1 MESNKKSDKSNKNKK
16 DKATFGEN
24 IKYLFSGYK
33 QIIKMSPQFLPFVF
47 ILAFINALQPMAIL
61 FFSAKILNELSGARE
76 LNNIIFYT
84 SAAVILTFILSA
96 LKSVISAKQE
106 LNTGWFF
113 THTRII
119 SLQAEKFATMDYPH
133 TENSEI
139 RNTLN
144 DIETKMRGNGV
155 GLMQLYWATQG
166 IVQNILSFIFSILLL
181 AGMFTSNKIY
191 TKNFA
196 TSPTAMLI
204 LIAFIAAGLFTVLWY
219 RRNEKAFMEKT
230 LSQNAKGNSTAW
242 YYMSYIK
249 SDQAAKDVRLYNQK
263 SALMDVFNKNYGIK
277 NWIKFSFFI
286 SRLSGYSAAV
296 MSLIGGAV
304 YLLIGLRA
312 IAGMYE
318 IGSVVQYVGAV
329 TALIGCISTL
339 ISELGRLYNNCVYIK
354 PLVDYLN
361 LPDILPKNTRR
372 IEPENGHKYEFE
384 FRNVSFK
391 YPGSE
396 KTEAFALKNL
406 NLTIHSGQRLAVVGL
421 NGSGKTTMIK
431 LLCRLYDP
439 DEGEILLDGINIKEY
454 DYKSYYKLF
463 SVVFQDFKL
472 FPLQIGQN
480 VAASLEPDEARVQ
493 TCIENAGFGGRLES
507 LEKKLGTVLY
517 KNFDEDGVEVSGG
530 EAQKIALAR
539 ALYKD
544 APIIVLDEPTAALDP
559 ISEYEVYTTFNKT
572 IGNKTAVF
580 ISHRL
585 SSCRFCHDIA
595 VFEGGKLIQRG
606 THDNLLADISGRY
619 HELWNAQAQHYENN
633 KDIVRV

>member
-1 MESNKKSDKSNKNKK
+1 MESTKK
-16 DKATFGEN
+16 DKPKFKDN
-24 IKYLFSGYK
+24 IKYLVSGYGK
-33 QIIKMSPQFLPFVF
+33 IISMNPQFLPFAF

-61 FFSAKILNELSGARE
+61 FFSARILNELSGARE

-84 SAAVILTFILSA
+84 SAAVALTFILSVI
-96 LKSVISAKQE
+96 KSVISAKQE
-106 LNTGWFF
+106 LNNGFF
-113 THTRII
+113 MVFIQIMTA
-119 SLQAEKFATMDYPH
+119 QAEKFATMDYAH

-144 DIETKMRGNGV
+144 DIETKTRGNGV
-155 GLMQLYWATQG
+155 GLMRLYHATQN
-166 IVQNILSFIFSILLL
+166 IVQHIFSLIIASVLLV
-181 AGMFTSNKIY
+181 GMFTSNRIY
-191 TKNFA
+191 TENFA
-196 TSPTAMLI
+196 TSSVATII
-204 LIAFIAAGLFTVLWY
+204 LIVFIAVSLFTVFLY
-219 RRNEKAFMEKT
+219 QRKEKPFMET
-230 LSQNAKGNSTAW
+230 IFSQNAKGNSTAW

-249 SDQAAKDVRLYNQK
+249 SDQAAKDIRLYNQK
-263 SALMDVFNKNYGIK
+263 AALMDIFKKNYGI
-277 NWIKFSFFI
+277 NLWIKFHYFYG
-286 SRLSGYSAAV
+286 RLYGYSSAV
-296 MSLIGGAV
+296 MSLIGGAT

-312 IAGMYE
+312 LAGMYE

-329 TALIGCISTL
+329 TALVGCFSTL
-339 ISELGRLYNNCVYIK
+339 VSDTWNLYNNCVYIK
-354 PLVDYLN
+354 PLIDYLN
-361 LPDILPKNTRR
+361 LPDILPKNARP
-372 IEPENGHKYEFE
+372 IEHESGQDYQFE

-391 YPGSE
+391 YPGNE
-396 KTEAFALKNL
+396 KTDTFALKNL

-439 DEGEILLDGINIKEY
+439 DEGEILFNGINIKEY

-480 VAASLEPDEARVQ
+480 IAVSLKVDEARLMN
-493 TCIENAGFGGRLES
+493 CIESAGFSERLKS
-507 LEKKLGTVLY
+507 LEKKLDTVLY

-544 APIIVLDEPTAALDP
+544 APVIILDEPTAALDP
-559 ISEYEVYTTFNKT
+559 ISEYEIYTTFNKT

-606 THDNLLADISGRY
+606 THDELLADISGRY
-619 HELWNAQAQHYENN
+619 YELWTAQAQHYEENN
-633 KDIVRV
+633 EMVRV